1 MENLLFVEGL
11 DVEKLV
17 LKVHEKNYFNLGE
30 YRLVVSV
37 KGSDTALIS
46 KTYISEAVIVLEK
59 TLVRLGKYRV
69 YWPELTY

>member
-46 KTYISEAVIVLEK
+46 KTSISEAVIVLEK
-59 TLVRLGKYRV
+59 TLLRLGKYTV